1 MKGDMSFDGTFPFLS
16 VYVCV
21 CACVYF
27 FSSGRKVASVQ
38 GSLQR
43 SEVATTCT
51 SFLHCR
57 NVKLLPIISS
67 S

>member
-27 FSSGRKVASVQ
+27 F
-38 GSLQR
+38 
-43 SEVATTCT
+43 
-51 SFLHCR
+51 FLVDEKLPVYRALCR
-57 NVKLLPIISS
+57 DLK
-67 S
+67 